1 MSEILAYEFMRRA
14 FLVVLLAG
22 FLSSLVGFF
31 VVSQR
36 LAFAGH
42 GVAHSAYGGLALGL
56 LLGTSSFW
64 IGTLFAVTVALLI
77 GWTTR
82 RGRLPEDTTIGILLA
97 AAMALGTAILSR
109 VPGYVDL
116 FSLLF
121 GNVLA
126 AQTAEV
132 RALALIGGAVAL
144 FVILRFHDLLS
155 MAFSEE
161 LARID
166 GRPVAFLYYGL
177 LVAVALVVMVSVRAV
192 GVVLASALLVIPTAA
207 ARQLASN
214 YRQVLGLSMAVSL
227 LSGVVGLMLSFFWD
241 LPSGASI
248 VLVATAFFGLSLAGR
263 RWRER
268 LRREHVVLA
277 SPRGH

>member
-14 FLVVLLAG
+14 VLVVLLAG

-64 IGTLFAVTVALLI
+64 TGTLFAVAVALLI

-82 RGRLPEDTTIGILLA
+82 RGRLAEDTTIGILLA

-126 AQTAEV
+126 AQAGEV
-132 RALALIGGAVAL
+132 RALAVVGGAVAL
-144 FVILRFHDLLS
+144 FVVLRFHDLLS
-155 MAFSEE
+155 LAFSAE
-161 LARID
+161 LAAID
-166 GRPVAFLYYGL
+166 GRPVGFLYYGL

-207 ARQLASN
+207 ARQVASN

-227 LSGVVGLMLSFFWD
+227 ASGAGGLILSFLWD

-263 RWRER
+263 QWRER
-268 LRREHVVLA
+268 SRRGGMALA
-277 SPRGH
+277 GTRGD

>member
-1 MSEILAYEFMRRA
+1 MSEIFAYEFMRRA
-14 FLVVLLAG
+14 LLVVLLAG
-22 FLSSLVGFF
+22 GLSSLVGFF

-42 GVAHSAYGGLALGL
+42 GVAHSAYGGLAIGL
-56 LLGTSSFW
+56 LLGTSAFW
-64 IGTLFAVTVALLI
+64 TGTLFAVAVALLI

-82 RGRLPEDTTIGILLA
+82 RGSLPEDTTIGILLA
-97 AAMALGTAILSR
+97 AAMALGTAVLSQ

-126 AQTAEV
+126 ARPDEV
-132 RALALIGGAVAL
+132 LALTVVGGAVAL
-144 FVILRFHDLLS
+144 FVVLRFHDLLS
-155 MAFSEE
+155 MAFSED

-166 GRPVAFLYYGL
+166 GRPVGFLYYGL

-207 ARQLASN
+207 ARQVAAGYRHVLAAS
-214 YRQVLGLSMAVSL
+214 LAVSL
-227 LSGVVGLMLSFFWD
+227 VSGTGGLVLSFLWD

-248 VLVATAFFGLSLAGR
+248 VLLATLFFALSLGVRAVR
-263 RWRER
+263 AR
-268 LRREHVVLA
+268 
-277 SPRGH
+277 

>member
-14 FLVVLLAG
+14 LVVVLLAG
-22 FLSSLVGFF
+22 GLSSLVGFF

-42 GVAHSAYGGLALGL
+42 GVAHSAYGGLAVGL

-64 IGTLFAVTVALLI
+64 TGTLFAVAVALLI
-77 GWTTR
+77 GWITR
-82 RGRLPEDTTIGILLA
+82 RGRLAEDTTIGILHA

-126 AQTAEV
+126 AQAAEV
-132 RALALIGGAVAL
+132 RALALVGGGVAL
-144 FVILRFHDLLS
+144 FVILRFHDLMS
-155 MAFSEE
+155 VAFSEE
-161 LARID
+161 LAQID
-166 GRPVAFLYYGL
+166 GRSVEVLSYGL

-207 ARQLASN
+207 ARQVASG
-214 YRQVLGLSMAVSL
+214 YRQVLGLSLVVSL
-227 LSGVVGLMLSFFWD
+227 VSGVGGLILSFLWD

-248 VLVATAFFGLSLAGR
+248 VLVATFLFGLSLAAR
-263 RWRER
+263 HWRER
-268 LRREHVVLA
+268 RRRGLA
-277 SPRGH
+277 LAPFPGR

>member
-1 MSEILAYEFMRRA
+1 MRRA
-14 FLVVLLAG
+14 LVVVLLAG
-22 FLSSLVGFF
+22 GLSSLVGFF

-42 GVAHSAYGGLALGL
+42 GVAHSAYGGLAVGL

-64 IGTLFAVTVALLI
+64 TGTLFAVAVALLI
-77 GWTTR
+77 GWITR
-82 RGRLPEDTTIGILLA
+82 RGRLAEDTTIGILHA

-126 AQTAEV
+126 AQAAEV
-132 RALALIGGAVAL
+132 RALALVGGGVAL
-144 FVILRFHDLLS
+144 FVILRFHDLMS
-155 MAFSEE
+155 VAFSEE

-166 GRPVAFLYYGL
+166 GRSVEVLSYGL

-207 ARQLASN
+207 ARQVASN

-227 LSGVVGLMLSFFWD
+227 ASGAGGLILSFLWD

-263 RWRER
+263 QWRER
-268 LRREHVVLA
+268 SRRGGIALA
-277 SPRGH
+277 GTRGD

>member
-64 IGTLFAVTVALLI
+64 TGTLFAVAVALLI

-82 RGRLPEDTTIGILLA
+82 RGRLAEDTTIGILLA

-126 AQTAEV
+126 AQAGEV
-132 RALALIGGAVAL
+132 RALAVVGGAVAL
-144 FVILRFHDLLS
+144 FVVLRFHDLLS
-155 MAFSEE
+155 LAFSAE
-161 LARID
+161 LAAID
-166 GRPVAFLYYGL
+166 GRPVGFLYYGL

-207 ARQLASN
+207 ARQVASN

-227 LSGVVGLMLSFFWD
+227 ASGAGGLILSFLWD

-263 RWRER
+263 QWRER
-268 LRREHVVLA
+268 SRRGGMALA
-277 SPRGH
+277 GTRGD